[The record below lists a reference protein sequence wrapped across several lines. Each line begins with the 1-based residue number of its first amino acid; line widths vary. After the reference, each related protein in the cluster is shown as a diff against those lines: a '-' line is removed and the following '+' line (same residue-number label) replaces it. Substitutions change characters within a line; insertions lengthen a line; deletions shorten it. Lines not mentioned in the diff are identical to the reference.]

1 MRKAYSFGAEMSGR
15 WEEEAVAKNSHKKKE
30 DDQSLPSL
38 ALVFGYIAI
47 KELQRLEDRVRVLSR
62 LGYGNQEIALICD
75 TTPMTVAV
83 MKTGLKKKKFRG
95 SK

>member
-1 MRKAYSFGAEMSGR
+1 M
-15 WEEEAVAKNSHKKKE
+15 AKKEKKK
-30 DDQSLPSL
+30 DDGGVLPSL

-47 KELQRLEDRVRVLSR
+47 KELQRLEDRIRVLDR

-75 TTPMTVAV
+75 TTPPTVAV
-83 MKTGLKKKKFRG
+83 RKAELKRKRFRG